1 MVGAGGVGPCVSGL
15 YVTVDEGMRSPR
27 ARSCT
32 QVRRRRRRRSHMAAA
47 RENRRLLFAVGV
59 AVLAIA
65 LFGVLVGL
73 RMGGPST
80 ALWVDDGATPLAAL
94 AACVLCFR
102 AAFRQAGRMRAFWVL
117 FGCATACW
125 TLAEVVWGLYALI
138 LSEEV
143 PVPSWADV
151 GYLSAIP
158 LAVAGLIV
166 HPAVT
171 GNRTHKA
178 RAVLD
183 GIVIATALL
192 FLSWTLVLGPLWR
205 SADLS
210 TMGGFVTLAY
220 PFGDIVIVFFIVL
233 AIRGMTGGGRFSL
246 WCLLAGLL
254 AMAISD
260 STYTYLT
267 EVANYSSSS
276 GNLIDTGW
284 LAGYLGIAVAAFASG
299 TEAVEVSA
307 LEPAR
312 PSLVSLVSPLL
323 TVILAL
329 TVAAVEIR
337 LGHHLDHAAWLMA
350 FALIAVVLTRQAV
363 ALIELAR
370 PPSGTSEGLLRR
382 LAESAQGG
390 TLTSDPLEPTYPAS
404 RQ

>member
-1 MVGAGGVGPCVSGL
+1 
-15 YVTVDEGMRSPR
+15 
-27 ARSCT
+27 
-32 QVRRRRRRRSHMAAA
+32 MAAA
-47 RENRRLLFAVGV
+47 LEDRRVLFAVGV
-59 AVLAIA
+59 AVLATA
-65 LFGVLVGL
+65 LFAVSVGL
-73 RMGGPST
+73 QIGGANT
-80 ALWVDDGATPLAAL
+80 ALWVDDIATPLAAL
-94 AACVLCFR
+94 TGCLLCFR
-102 AAFRQAGRMRAFWVL
+102 ASRRQSGRMRAFWTL
-117 FGCATACW
+117 FACAMACW

-138 LSEEV
+138 LREEV
-143 PVPSWADV
+143 PVPSWADL
-151 GYLSAIP
+151 GYLAAIP

-178 RAVLD
+178 RTVLD

-210 TMGGFVTLAY
+210 TVAGFVTLAY
-220 PFGDIVIVFFIVL
+220 PFGDVVIVFFIVL
-233 AIRGMTGGGRFSL
+233 AIRGMTGARRFSL

-284 LAGYLGIAVAAFASG
+284 IAAYLGVALAAFASG
-299 TEAVEVSA
+299 TELVEVYET
-307 LEPAR
+307 EPSR
-312 PSLVSLVSPLL
+312 PSLLSLVSPLL

-363 ALIELAR
+363 ALVELLR
-370 PPSGTSEGLLRR
+370 PPSGTRAGLMAR
-382 LAESAQGG
+382 LADSAQGG
-390 TLTSDPLEPTYPAS
+390 VLSPDPLEPTYPAS
-404 RQ
+404 HR